1 MHFSLHPVDATL
13 ICLTPSPTVALA
25 KPLTHVNLCEC
36 IYVCV
41 LTTARLLGRSLHEEH
56 AGCGVDQPLQSLVEI
71 LFRDVPRPDSP
82 APTGPQPLHLIG
94 QLRGMRT
101 IQPVNLLTALR
112 VVGKQINK

>member
-1 MHFSLHPVDATL
+1 M
-13 ICLTPSPTVALA
+13 
-25 KPLTHVNLCEC
+25 
-36 IYVCV
+36 

-71 LFRDVPRPDSP
+71 LFRDVPRPGSP

-112 VVGKQINK
+112 VVGKQINKKHSRVSSDRLRGRKKKTALIF